1 MVLLKVEHLHAHVR
15 APLGSWLEVMG
26 RMGDGTGKSWKGLT
40 QGHRYAGTILIRAVR
55 EDLGGIDGA
64 CVNGN
69 VSDTAGD
76 QADR

>member
-1 MVLLKVEHLHAHVR
+1 
-15 APLGSWLEVMG
+15 MG